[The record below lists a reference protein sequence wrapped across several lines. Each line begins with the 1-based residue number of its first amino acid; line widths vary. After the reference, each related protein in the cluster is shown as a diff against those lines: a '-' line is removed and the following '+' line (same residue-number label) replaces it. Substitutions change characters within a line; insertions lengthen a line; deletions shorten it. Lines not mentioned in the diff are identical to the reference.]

1 MSKMSLSGLVFSFDF
16 TYNGRRKH
24 WTYVN
29 VERSPAA
36 NANIC
41 ANSAGIIGVVRGVLT
56 RNSRILG
63 LLKSL
68 DFSVLFSIT

>member
-1 MSKMSLSGLVFSFDF
+1 M
-16 TYNGRRKH
+16 
-24 WTYVN
+24 TYVN
-29 VERSPAA
+29 VERSPTA
-36 NANIC
+36 NANIH
-41 ANSAGIIGVVRGVLT
+41 ANSAGIIGVVQGVLT